1 MTGTHLLQFRKHSKR
16 TQVEAARE
24 LGVSQTYL
32 SLLEK
37 GKRPLTDEL
46 RSKAVHAFQLPPTH
60 MPVSED
66 LSDVAAVS
74 DDELATDL
82 ATLGYPGFAHLKK
95 STQKNPA
102 VVLLSALKAD
112 NREARD
118 VEALPWVV
126 LTFPD
131 MNWASVVKAA
141 KVNDLQ
147 NRLGLVTTVA
157 RQIAETTGH
166 LKTAAKLKTHEAE
179 LERSMLVREG
189 TLCNDRMTSAERK
202 WLATNRPEEA
212 KHWRLLTDLSPRY
225 LDHYDIMP
233 ERASMPMKLE
243 PFKEQIQSLCVE
255 TNIAMLGVFGS
266 VARGEDNATSDIDL
280 LVRFKKPVGLIEMI
294 GIEERLEKILG
305 RPVDLGTEA
314 GLHPLIEANVQKDLR
329 IIYQA

>member
-1 MTGTHLLQFRKHSKR
+1 MTGTQLVQFRKKGKR
-16 TQVEAARE
+16 TQVQAARD

-46 RSKAVHAFQLPPTH
+46 RAKAVRAFHLSPTA

-74 DDELATDL
+74 DDELAADL
-82 ATLGYPGFAHLKK
+82 ATLGYPGFSHLER
-95 STQKNPA
+95 STPKNPA

-131 MNWASVVKAA
+131 MNWSELVKAA

-157 RQIAETTGH
+157 RQIAEARGD
-166 LKTAAKLKTHEAE
+166 LKTATKLKSVETE
-179 LERSMLVREG
+179 LENSMLVRES
-189 TLCNDRMTSAERK
+189 TLCNDRMTNAERT
-202 WLATNRPEEA
+202 WLATHRPEEA
-212 KHWRLLTDLSPRY
+212 KHWRLLTDLSPRS
-225 LDHYDIMP
+225 LDHYD
-233 ERASMPMKLE
+233 
-243 PFKEQIQSLCVE
+243 
-255 TNIAMLGVFGS
+255 
-266 VARGEDNATSDIDL
+266 
-280 LVRFKKPVGLIEMI
+280 
-294 GIEERLEKILG
+294 
-305 RPVDLGTEA
+305 
-314 GLHPLIEANVQKDLR
+314 
-329 IIYQA
+329 